1 MENIN
6 SWPFVTVLLRMGL
19 AVVLGI
25 FIGLERQH
33 NQKTGVRTFAL
44 VALMG
49 CLGGFMGNLFAGIT
63 VGLVALLVVG
73 MNYRE
78 IMHRKNIMLTTSV
91 ALIIVGIAGVLIG
104 QGHVFA
110 PATAVIITATLLA
123 WKQPLSKFALGLS
136 VQELRSAILLAIL
149 TVVILPVL
157 PDHPVDPWGLV
168 EPRSNWISVVII
180 AAIGFINYI
189 LMRLLGPRGAEVTAF
204 FGGLINSRKVIVEL
218 CLRLQHAGQTLM
230 SVAQRGILLATAAM
244 LIRNA
249 VIVAVLSPMMIVY
262 CIFPLLA
269 MLVVNLFL
277 WWRTSTPKT
286 CESQSSP
293 LILKLPFQL
302 STSLKFGAV
311 FLLLNVVGA
320 LAERNFGP
328 ASFYFVSISGGL
340 LSSASAI
347 ASAATLVAHHQLT
360 LLTGV
365 NGIILSSLTSILA
378 NIPLIRG
385 LVHESGLKRRML
397 VLLII
402 ITVIGLA
409 AGTVNHIFL
418 TLHPPAN

>member
-49 CLGGFMGNLFAGIT
+49 CLGGFMGNLFASIT

-157 PDHPVDPWGLV
+157 PDHPVDP
-168 EPRSNWISVVII
+168 
-180 AAIGFINYI
+180 
-189 LMRLLGPRGAEVTAF
+189 
-204 FGGLINSRKVIVEL
+204 
-218 CLRLQHAGQTLM
+218 
-230 SVAQRGILLATAAM
+230 
-244 LIRNA
+244 
-249 VIVAVLSPMMIVY
+249 
-262 CIFPLLA
+262 
-269 MLVVNLFL
+269 
-277 WWRTSTPKT
+277 
-286 CESQSSP
+286 
-293 LILKLPFQL
+293 
-302 STSLKFGAV
+302 
-311 FLLLNVVGA
+311 
-320 LAERNFGP
+320 
-328 ASFYFVSISGGL
+328 
-340 LSSASAI
+340 
-347 ASAATLVAHHQLT
+347 
-360 LLTGV
+360 
-365 NGIILSSLTSILA
+365 
-378 NIPLIRG
+378 
-385 LVHESGLKRRML
+385 
-397 VLLII
+397 
-402 ITVIGLA
+402 
-409 AGTVNHIFL
+409 
-418 TLHPPAN
+418 